1 MNVLKQPKNIAFAI
15 VTLLGVAVDQWS
27 KWWVSNNIEYRRGE
41 IDIIEG
47 WLSFVNERNTGAAF
61 SIMEGQFSLFMV
73 FTAVAVFVLLDMLRR
88 LPNNATMMA
97 ATVGVIMSG
106 ALGNFIDRVR
116 LRYVVDFVK
125 CYTDYPPLKN
135 WLLENVGTNVYP
147 IWNIADAAILVGVAI
162 FLLNS
167 AFQPPEEDE
176 DEAPGDEE
184 QDDTPPSEAETEVAE
199 TDAGPQDA

>member
-1 MNVLKQPKNIAFAI
+1 MNLLTQPKNIAFIA
-15 VTLLGVAVDQWS
+15 VTLIGVLLDQWS
-27 KWWVSNNIEYRRGE
+27 KWWVVNNIEYRRGE
-41 IDIIEG
+41 IDLIEG
-47 WLSFVNERNTGAAF
+47 WLSLVNERNTGAAF

-73 FTAVAVFVLLDMLRR
+73 FTAVAVFVLVDMQRR

-97 ATVGVIMSG
+97 ATVGIIMSG

-125 CYTDYPPLKN
+125 CYTEYPPLKN

-147 IWNIADAAILVGVAI
+147 IWNIADAAILIGVGV

-167 AFQPPEEDE
+167 AFQP
-176 DEAPGDEE
+176 
-184 QDDTPPSEAETEVAE
+184 QDDELEPNEDALPPTEVNDDSAPSNDDPVSETESV
-199 TDAGPQDA
+199 D

>member
-73 FTAVAVFVLLDMLRR
+73 FTAVAVIVLLDMLRR